1 MGNVDGI
8 AGSEN
13 GESVGTIEVG
23 SVHGVV
29 VDLGWQ
35 TKSVGVQ
42 ISSYNLTRDSPNHQ

>member
-1 MGNVDGI
+1 M
-8 AGSEN
+8 
-13 GESVGTIEVG
+13 IEVG

-29 VDLGWQ
+29 VGLGSESQ